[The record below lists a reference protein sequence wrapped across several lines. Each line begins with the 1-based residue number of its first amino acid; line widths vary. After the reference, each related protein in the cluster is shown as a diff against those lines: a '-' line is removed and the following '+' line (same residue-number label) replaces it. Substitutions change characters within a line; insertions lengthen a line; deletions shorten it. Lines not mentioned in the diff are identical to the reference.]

1 MHSMDYQEPYAFFEW
16 VRQFGFINPF
26 SEARRQLDRELRQRY
41 GSAKEPLAWAVAQT
55 QAQLA
60 NAPAPENDHQR
71 GLEEH
76 AHIFIAFFSYYTE
89 IDEYLQRTLRGE
101 DPEPLFAGE
110 VWVRLRHGGIS
121 VERAKHILEL
131 LFQMR
136 RAYFFIDR
144 WLIGKAPCMRDVREA
159 LWNSIF
165 SYDVTRYERFLWER
179 MEDFSTILL
188 GETGTG
194 KGQAAAAIGRS
205 AHIAYDPKR
214 KRFAHSFLDAF
225 VPINLSEFPETLIES
240 ELFGHK
246 KGAFTGANE
255 SQEGLLARC
264 PENGSVFLDEIGE
277 VSVSTQVKL
286 LRVIQERRFRPLGSR
301 DTKRFHG
308 RIIAA
313 THRDLSQRIAD
324 GSFREDFYHRLAT
337 HSIWMPSLRQ
347 RLQEDRNELPLLVG
361 TVLTRIFGE
370 SRKEL
375 QEQVGAEILA
385 GMPKNY
391 PWPGNVRELEQRVRQ
406 VLLSGEVSLT
416 TAAPTG
422 VPERSDLSEL
432 LRETELDAQGLLA
445 LYCAKQYERHGS
457 YADVARISGLDRRT
471 VKKHVLAAR
480 T

>member
-1 MHSMDYQEPYAFFEW
+1 MHYQDPYAFFEW
-16 VRQFGFINPF
+16 VRQIGFVNPF
-26 SEARRQLDRELRQRY
+26 GDARRKLDRELRSRY
-41 GSAKEPLAWAVAQT
+41 GSAKDPLTWAVAQT
-55 QAQLA
+55 QAQLR
-60 NAPAPENDHQR
+60 NAPAPENDVQYE
-71 GLEEH
+71 LEEH
-76 AHIFIAFFSYYTE
+76 AHVFVAFFSYYTD
-89 IDEYLQRTLRGE
+89 IDAFVQCELRE
-101 DPEPLFAGE
+101 DPATPSFAKVIWDQLHTAGMKP
-110 VWVRLRHGGIS
+110 
-121 VERAKHILEL
+121 ERIKHALEL
-131 LFQMR
+131 VYQMR

-144 WLIGKAPCMRDVREA
+144 WLVGNAACMLAVREA
-159 LWNSIF
+159 VWNSIF
-165 SYDVTRYERFLWER
+165 SYDIARYERFLWQR

-205 AHIAYDPKR
+205 AHIPFNPARQLY
-214 KRFAHSFLDAF
+214 AHSFKDAF

-264 PENGSVFLDEIGE
+264 PENGSVFLDEIGD

-286 LRVIQERRFRPLGSR
+286 LRVIQERKFRPLGSR
-301 DTKRFHG
+301 ETKRFHG

-313 THRDLSQRIAD
+313 THRDLSERIVE

-347 RLQEDRNELPLLVG
+347 RLDEDDAELPLLVG
-361 TVLTRIFGE
+361 TVLRRIFGE
-370 SRKEL
+370 ARPEL
-375 QEQVGAEILA
+375 KEQVSDAINA
-385 GMPKNY
+385 AIPKGY

-406 VLLSGEVSLT
+406 VLLSGNVAL
-416 TAAPTG
+416 AAASPSG
-422 VPERSDLSEL
+422 AIEHADLGAQ
-432 LRETELDAQGLLA
+432 LRETDLDAQSLLS

-471 VKKHVLAAR
+471 VKKHVLAASS
-480 T
+480 

>member
-1 MHSMDYQEPYAFFEW
+1 MHYQEPYAFFEW
-16 VRQFGFINPF
+16 VRQFGFLNPF
-26 SEARRQLDRELRQRY
+26 GEARRKLDRELRHRY
-41 GSAKEPLAWAVAQT
+41 GSAKEPLTWAVAQT
-55 QAQLA
+55 AAQLA
-60 NAPAPENDHQR
+60 NAPAPENDLQR
-71 GLEEH
+71 ELEEH
-76 AHIFIAFFSYYTE
+76 AHVFTAFFSYYTE
-89 IDEYLQRTLRGE
+89 IDAFVQAELAEQAPTPTFGK
-101 DPEPLFAGE
+101 E
-110 VWVRLRHGGIS
+110 VWDRLRKSGMAPD
-121 VERAKHILEL
+121 RTKHIVEL
-131 LFQMR
+131 LYQMR

-144 WLIGKAPCMRDVREA
+144 WLIGQASCMSAVREA

-165 SYDVTRYERFLWER
+165 SYDVARYERFLWQR

-214 KRFAHSFLDAF
+214 HQFAHSFIDAF

-246 KGAFTGANE
+246 KGAFTGANDN
-255 SQEGLLARC
+255 QEGLLARC
-264 PENGSVFLDEIGE
+264 PEHGSVFLDEIGE

-301 DTKRFHG
+301 DSKRFFG

-313 THRDLSQRIAD
+313 THRDLSERIAE
-324 GSFREDFYHRLAT
+324 GEFREDFYHRLAT

-347 RLQEDRNELPLLVG
+347 RLDEDPNELALLVG
-361 TVLTRIFGE
+361 TVLRRIFSE
-370 SRKEL
+370 PRPDLE
-375 QEQVGAEILA
+375 EQVTNVIRKA
-385 GMPKNY
+385 MPKGY

-406 VLLSGEVSLT
+406 VLLSGTVTL
-416 TAAPTG
+416 AAASPTG
-422 VPERSDLSEL
+422 ATELADLSAQ
-432 LRETELDAQGLLA
+432 LRDTELDAQALLS
-445 LYCAKQYERHGS
+445 LYCAKQYERYGN

-480 T
+480 A